1 MNPIVGWVLAAL
13 AVGLA
18 WQKYG
23 WQGAAF
29 AGTLVVFWLL
39 LQFNRS
45 VRVMRGASESPVGH
59 IDSAVM
65 LNAKLREHLP
75 MLEVVKLT
83 KSLGQRVS
91 GDPEVWRWIDDGGSS
106 VEITFVNGRCARW
119 ALQRPPDAAEETAEK
134 PAENAAE

>member
-13 AVGLA
+13 AVALA

-45 VRVMRGASESPVGH
+45 LRAMRNASESPVGH
-59 IDSAVM
+59 VDSAVM
-65 LNAKLREHLP
+65 LNAKLQPRMS
-75 MLEVVKLT
+75 MLEIVKLT
-83 KSLGQRVS
+83 RSLGRRTGGS
-91 GDPEVWRWIDDGGSS
+91 DGNDREPEVWTWADDGGSH
-106 VEITFVNGRCARW
+106 VEVTFVGGRCTRW
-119 ALQRPPDAAEETAEK
+119 TLHRPETAYDG
-134 PAENAAE
+134 P

>member
-39 LQFNRS
+39 LQFNRA
-45 VRVMRGASESPVGH
+45 VRVMKNASSAPVGHVASAVMFNSKLKRGMTMMQLITLTGSLGRKQSESP
-59 IDSAVM
+59 
-65 LNAKLREHLP
+65 E
-75 MLEVVKLT
+75 
-83 KSLGQRVS
+83 
-91 GDPEVWRWIDDGGSS
+91 
-106 VEITFVNGRCARW
+106 RW
-119 ALQRPPDAAEETAEK
+119 AWTDDSGAGVTVVLQSGKLESWTLVRTES
-134 PAENAAE
+134 PAQ